1 MYPPYLHKII
11 CGSSNT
17 EKYASGGGVKDFAAV
32 YNEVVAE
39 VMSKLNTDMASA
51 KQIVDSEE
59 TWLKDMVELH
69 GETNA
74 DYLAEHMLDSEKGE
88 HKHKTGGGVHGKILK
103 QNNTH
108 KAVREYDKL
117 VHGEH
122 SGGSEFNSGGKVEE
136 KYCVTVYSRGNGADV
151 DDETITTEEYANKD
165 KALSIAKKL
174 PHNKTTEYIEVWKQ
188 DKDGYYGASG
198 EPLYTTY

>member
-59 TWLKDMVELH
+59 TWLKDMVEFH

-108 KAVREYDKL
+108 KAVREGDKIKIYIK
-117 VHGEH
+117 GMDKK
-122 SGGSEFNSGGKVEE
+122 EFTEAEIKESPNWFK
-136 KYCVTVYSRGNGADV
+136 
-151 DDETITTEEYANKD
+151 DELIDTIP
-165 KALSIAKKL
+165 LS
-174 PHNKTTEYIEVWKQ
+174 H
-188 DKDGYYGASG
+188 
-198 EPLYTTY
+198 